1 MVYMQYFFGF
11 PTFFH
16 PLKPLYMERIIRRR
30 KRENN
35 SINNKNQRKMGK
47 LVEGLKIAAYVAEV
61 VMAST
66 VIIELVGSKCGGRAK
81 VKAASVE
88 TGAGKAPET
97 E

>member
-1 MVYMQYFFGF
+1 MVYMQCFFGF

-16 PLKPLYMERIIRRR
+16 TLKALYMERIIRR
-30 KRENN
+30 KRENKNN

-47 LVEGLKIAAYVAEV
+47 LVEGLKIAAYVAEI
-61 VMAST
+61 VMASA
-66 VIIELVGSKCGGRAK
+66 VVIELVGKCSGKSR

-88 TGAGKAPET
+88 TGAGEAPET